1 MASCQKEKIDKDM
14 LEGKMWELIE
24 VWSLFND
31 SPTHEFYYTDFF
43 PTVYFENGVGLSKVL
58 DKSKNTITN
67 ECPFS
72 YKYQGTRISFTEG
85 LFSDVLWDVI
95 KLTDD
100 ELYVD
105 VHRVVTLPENLKE
118 GTVVDSVNG
127 FDIYSLGGGFWY
139 YDKKGDPVFC
149 YPYGDGAWADKSR
162 WFLRAEK

>member
-14 LEGKMWELIE
+14 LEGKTWELIE
-24 VWSLFND
+24 AWSLFND

-85 LFSDVLWDVI
+85 LFSDVLWDVV

-100 ELYVD
+100 EIADRMSKVD
-105 VHRVVTLPENLKE
+105 WKLEESKFKPMLRVFARNVTS
-118 GTVVDSVNG
+118 TA
-127 FDIYSLGGGFWY
+127 
-139 YDKKGDPVFC
+139 KG
-149 YPYGDGAWADKSR
+149 ATW
-162 WFLRAEK
+162 E